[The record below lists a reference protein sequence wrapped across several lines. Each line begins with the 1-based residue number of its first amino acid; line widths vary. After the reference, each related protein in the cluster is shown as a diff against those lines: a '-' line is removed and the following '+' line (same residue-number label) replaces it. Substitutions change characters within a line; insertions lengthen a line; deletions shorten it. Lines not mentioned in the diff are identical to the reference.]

1 MWFRS
6 EVRSVKRGGR
16 REREF
21 TGERVGYLGIFS
33 NNRIKTKDKI
43 LTDAIACP
51 ETMCYRICC
60 HRQLISKKR
69 FGLF

>member
-33 NNRIKTKDKI
+33 NNRIKTKDKRNEKSSYI
-43 LTDAIACP
+43 
-51 ETMCYRICC
+51 
-60 HRQLISKKR
+60 
-69 FGLF
+69 